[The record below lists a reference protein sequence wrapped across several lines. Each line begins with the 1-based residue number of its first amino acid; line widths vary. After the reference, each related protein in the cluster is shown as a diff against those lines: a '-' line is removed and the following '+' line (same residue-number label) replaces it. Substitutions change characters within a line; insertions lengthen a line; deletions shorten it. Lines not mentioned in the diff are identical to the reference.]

1 MGTTDT
7 ASSWDKIRLGMKD
20 AERLIGQ
27 KQYNMSMVKCRQTL
41 EIMVRSL
48 ADKACLVDAEL
59 SVTID
64 DLYQGK
70 WISKTTCDHYHKI
83 RMIGNKAV
91 HEGNDSAYD
100 ANQAY
105 HLLSQEVYTFS
116 NDYRSKPKQRKT
128 TSSSSSAS
136 SQQIRRSRNASGRKS
151 KNGFRLSQSDMLR
164 ILIGVLC
171 IIFIIALVRF
181 LKPGK
186 KGNADATLPV
196 TTEETLP
203 EATTPPETMAQT
215 TPAPVYKASTVLN
228 VRAEPST
235 TASIRGQLQ
244 PDTVVDY
251 VGQHDDDWSIITYDG
266 KQCYVATQYLVHD

>member
-1 MGTTDT
+1 MGTTEKAT
-7 ASSWDKIRLGMKD
+7 SWDRIRLGMKD
-20 AERLIGQ
+20 AEKLIGQ
-27 KQYNMSMVKCRQTL
+27 KQYNLSMVKCRQTL

-48 ADKACLVDAEL
+48 ADKACIVDSDL

-100 ANQAY
+100 ADQAF

-116 NDYRSKPKQRKT
+116 NDYKASRPKTRSSVSQGAG
-128 TSSSSSAS
+128 SSAS
-136 SQQIRRSRNASGRKS
+136 RGRRSSRKS
-151 KNGFRLSQSDMLR
+151 KKGFSLSQADMLR

-171 IIFIIALVRF
+171 VVFIIVVVRF

-186 KGNADATLPV
+186 KGDAITTSPI
-196 TTEETLP
+196 TTEESLETS
-203 EATTPPETMAQT
+203 TPPETMAQT
-215 TPAPVYKASTVLN
+215 TPAPVYKTSTVLN

-235 TASIRGQLQ
+235 TATIRGQLSEGV
-244 PDTVVDY
+244 TVDY
-251 VGQHDDDWSIITYDG
+251 VEQYDDDWSIINYEG
-266 KQCYVATQYLVHD
+266 SKAYVATQYLVHD

>member
-1 MGTTDT
+1 MGTTET

-20 AERLIGQ
+20 AERLLGQ
-27 KQYNMSMVKCRQTL
+27 KQYNLAMIKCRQTL

-48 ADKACLVDAEL
+48 ADKACMVDADL

-70 WISKTTCDHYHKI
+70 WISRTTCDHYHKI

-100 ANQAY
+100 ADQAF

-116 NDYRSKPKQRKT
+116 NDYKASRPKTHKPA
-128 TSSSSSAS
+128 TSSGASAS
-136 SQQIRRSRNASGRKS
+136 RGRRGSRRNK
-151 KNGFRLSQSDMLR
+151 KGFSLSQADMLR

-171 IIFIIALVRF
+171 IIFLIVLVNF
-181 LKPGK
+181 LRPGK
-186 KGNADATLPV
+186 KKDADVTTPV
-196 TTEETLP
+196 TTEETSP
-203 EATTPPETMAQT
+203 ESTPPETMAET
-215 TPAPVYKASTVLN
+215 TPAPVYKTSTVLN

-235 TASIRGQLQ
+235 TATIRGQLQ
-244 PDTVVDY
+244 PDTIVDY
-251 VGQHDDDWSIITYDG
+251 VGQHDDEWSIITYEG
-266 KQCYVATQYLVHD
+266 QQSYVATQYLVHD